1 MRRHSA
7 HVDANVLAELDAGLI
22 NGRRATRI
30 HAHLAGCERCAR
42 VSADLTAVSVLLA
55 AAPPQAM
62 PDAVARRLSAT
73 IAMEAAARADTAR
86 SGAAVPAVPEAEL
99 ADQETHHSSERA
111 RGDTS
116 RPGRRG
122 LPALPGLRTPVAARA
137 FAAAAAACVLAAGGY
152 TVAQLTSHGAVS
164 PTASGGNGRKPSAGP
179 LNSPK
184 SGLDRPGITGPGN
197 VGVEKFSIVK
207 SGTDYQPANLAAQI
221 EHELL
226 RTGRTRAY
234 APTSAEDACV
244 LGVTG
249 GNRPTMVDVAD
260 YKGHPATVIAMAAE
274 GTHFPQAWIVGPAC
288 SATNQDILARVVL
301 SHSAG

>member
-22 NGRRATRI
+22 AGRRATRI
-30 HAHLAGCERCAR
+30 HAHLAGCERCTR

-55 AAPPQAM
+55 AAPPPAM
-62 PDAVARRLSAT
+62 PDAVTRRLSAT
-73 IAMEAAARADTAR
+73 IAMEAAARTDADR
-86 SGAAVPAVPEAEL
+86 SGAAVPGAEL
-99 ADQETHHSSERA
+99 AGRATISSSERA
-111 RGDTS
+111 RRDTP
-116 RPGRRG
+116 RPARRVRRG
-122 LPALPGLRTPVAARA
+122 LPALTGLRGPASARA

-152 TVAQLTSHGAVS
+152 AVAQLTSHGPIS
-164 PTASGGNGRKPSAGP
+164 PAASGGNGRKAVPGP

-184 SGLDRPGITGPGN
+184 SGLNRPGIMSPGGPGL
-197 VGVEKFSIVK
+197 EQFSIVK

-221 EHELL
+221 EHQLL
-226 RTGRTRAY
+226 RMGSARTY
-234 APTSAEDACV
+234 APTSGEDACV

-301 SHSAG
+301 ARSAG